1 MSRLVDAARDDQGI
15 IADMHWLRGDT
26 TTIVIAGSETVAFTM
41 TMLFYNLTRHPAQ
54 VKKLRA
60 ELDSLDSIHEA
71 SALKSLRHLNA
82 VINETLRLYPPVSTG
97 LLRLTPSEGL
107 TVGDDYIPSG
117 VTISTPLYNIGRLES
132 CYVKAKDFIP
142 ERWYTDSMIK
152 DKAGFAPFLA
162 GNFSMIVQ

>member
-1 MSRLVDAARDDQGI
+1 MSRLIDAARDDQGVVT
-15 IADMHWLRGDT
+15 DMHWLRGDT

-41 TMLFYNLTRHPAQ
+41 TMLFYNLARHPTQ

-60 ELDSLDSIHEA
+60 ELDGLDSINEA

-97 LLRLTPSEGL
+97 PLRLTPPEGL
-107 TVGDDYIPSG
+107 TVANEYIPPG

-132 CYVKAKDFIP
+132 CYVKAKEFLP

-152 DKAGFAPFLA
+152 DKTCFAPFLA
-162 GNFSMIVQ
+162 GNRSMIVQ